1 MTALKHWLFQVLIA
15 LDQALNAVCGGWADE
30 TMSCHLYR
38 LHRDGKPWGVL
49 MVPVDRLFAL
59 WQPITERD
67 IDGRLAIGHCHQAYL
82 KERRRYNF
90 PPEMRDALASALDN
104 RKA

>member
-1 MTALKHWLFQVLIA
+1 MQGIKHWLLQAAIA
-15 LDQALNAVCGGWADE
+15 ADQLLNAICGGWADE

-38 LHRDGKPWGVL
+38 LHRDGKPWGAL
-49 MVPVDRLFAL
+49 MVPVDRVFAL

-67 IDGRLAIGHCHQAYL
+67 INGHLARGHCHQAYL

-90 PPEMRDALASALDN
+90 PPEMRDALATALKGRN
-104 RKA
+104 T